1 MLVEFSIKS
10 VHFGFFVYLGLNPV
24 AAVAVAAHVI
34 LNVRQKELSAEMQKA
49 ADAADISVL
58 FFSTGA
64 NFWAILGHFWAILAI
79 LGHFWANLGNFG
91 SFLGYFG

>member
-34 LNVRQKELSAEMQKA
+34 LNVRQKELSVLLSTSDPSCCLCVYKIRRA
-49 ADAADISVL
+49 AGLSKPGQTRSMTKNIC
-58 FFSTGA
+58 
-64 NFWAILGHFWAILAI
+64 
-79 LGHFWANLGNFG
+79 
-91 SFLGYFG
+91 Y

>member
-1 MLVEFSIKS
+1 MCEIFYQYHKKDR
-10 VHFGFFVYLGLNPV
+10 F
-24 AAVAVAAHVI
+24 AVWLDITIIQDHQYDDV
-34 LNVRQKELSAEMQKA
+34 AEMQKA

-64 NFWAILGHFWAILAI
+64 NFWVILGHFWAISAI